1 MSNVVCT
8 VGHSRRLRRSGLATA
23 MIRDLRTPAGATLR
37 SAAMP
42 TICRRPNFAADLA
55 GVVEQASR
63 ARVALMCAESVPW
76 RCHRSLI
83 ADVLVVHRI
92 RVEEIISPIPTQALE
107 QPS

>member
-1 MSNVVCT
+1 
-8 VGHSRRLRRSGLATA
+8 
-23 MIRDLRTPAGATLR
+23 
-37 SAAMP
+37 MP